1 MKKTCFF
8 IALLAITTLIIVT
21 SCSESP
27 SVSADEVQA
36 SEVKALSLIIDDDG
50 NLVGELTEVEIASLQ
65 FMIEEEKV
73 ARDVYLDMNDLY
85 ELKVFANISAS
96 EQQHMDA
103 VLFLI
108 DGYSVENPA
117 SDERGVFVNQNLQ
130 TLYNTLI
137 AQGGDG
143 IEEALKVGALIE
155 ETDIVDLNNW
165 LENVENANIEL
176 VYASLLKGSTN
187 HLRAFVR
194 NLASLGI
201 TYEPQVL
208 DIDAYNAIIGQ

>member
-1 MKKTCFF
+1 MKKTSFF
-8 IALLAITTLIIVT
+8 IAFLAIAALIIVT
-21 SCSESP
+21 SCSENP

-50 NLVGELTEVEIASLQ
+50 NLAGDLTDEEVASLQ
-65 FMIEEEKV
+65 FMIEEEKM
-73 ARDVYLDMNDLY
+73 ARDVYLEMNDLY
-85 ELKVFANISAS
+85 GLKVFSNISNS
-96 EQQHMDA
+96 EQRHMDA

-108 DGYSVENPA
+108 DGYNIVNPA
-117 SDERGVFVNQNLQ
+117 SDERGVFVNETLAQLYANL
-130 TLYNTLI
+130 I
-137 AQGGDG
+137 EDG
-143 IEEALKVGALIE
+143 KQSLEDALKVGAFIE
-155 ETDIVDLNNW
+155 ESDIVDLNNW
-165 LENVENANIEL
+165 LTKVENANVEL

-208 DIDAYNAIIGQ
+208 DADAYNAIIGQ

>member
-1 MKKTCFF
+1 MKKTSFF
-8 IALLAITTLIIVT
+8 IAFLAIAALIIVT
-21 SCSESP
+21 SCSENS

-50 NLVGELTEVEIASLQ
+50 NLAGDLTDEEVASLQ

-73 ARDVYLDMNDLY
+73 ARDVYLEMFDVHDLR
-85 ELKVFANISAS
+85 VFDNVSKS
-96 EQQHMDA
+96 EQRHMDA

-108 DGYSVENPA
+108 DGYNVVNPA
-117 SDERGVFVNQNLQ
+117 SDERGVFVNPDLQ
-130 TLYNTLI
+130 SLYDTLVE
-137 AQGGDG
+137 QGRAG

-165 LENVENANIEL
+165 LEKVENANVEI
-176 VYASLLKGSTN
+176 VYANLLKGSTN

-201 TYEPQVL
+201 TYEPQVM
-208 DIDAYNAIIGQ
+208 DADAYDAIIGQ

>member
-1 MKKTCFF
+1 MKKTSFF
-8 IALLAITTLIIVT
+8 IAFLAIAALIIVT
-21 SCSESP
+21 SCSETP

-36 SEVKALSLIIDDDG
+36 SNIKALSLIVDDDG
-50 NLVGELTEVEIASLQ
+50 NLAGDLTEAEIASLQ

-73 ARDVYLDMNDLY
+73 ARDVYLEMNDLY
-85 ELKVFANISAS
+85 GLKVFANISAS
-96 EQQHMDA
+96 EQRHMDA

-108 DGYSVENPA
+108 DGYNVVNPT
-117 SDERGVFVNQNLQ
+117 SDERGVFDNEDLQ
-130 TLYNTLI
+130 TLYNTLVE
-137 AQGGDG
+137 QGNGGMED
-143 IEEALKVGALIE
+143 ALKVGALIE

-165 LENVENANIEL
+165 LEKVENANVEL
-176 VYASLLKGSTN
+176 VYASLLKGSAN

-208 DIDAYNAIIGQ
+208 DVDTYNGIIGK